1 MSKLIQM
8 EKQIAKKATE
18 YHMIK
23 LNGLTS
29 PYVNLL

>member
-23 LNGLTS
+23 
-29 PYVNLL
+29 